1 MSARLPVWYSPQYA
15 VPDVAVL
22 ARLATA
28 AEAIDALGD
37 IDWHSP
43 DALDPSSLRGLH
55 DAEYLQAFELG
66 REPLASS
73 QGLPWSPAV
82 RDASYAM
89 LAGQIASAQQALERG
104 FSINLARGFHH
115 AVRQRGSGFCALNG
129 LAFVAHCL
137 PGQRVLVIDCDEH
150 GGNGTEEFAA
160 ELPNLF
166 ACSVFGTRF
175 GCRGGLR
182 SWAWQVTPGED
193 RALRYADALSEVF
206 AIIDGVR
213 PDLVLYQAGVDCHE
227 LDPKSCLKL
236 SSDELFERDRRVC
249 RQLLDRRIPFSI
261 CVGGGYQSP
270 GQVAALN
277 AATLL
282 AMRCALSEP
291 RRVG

>member
-1 MSARLPVWYSPQYA
+1 MSARIPFWYSHQYA
-15 VPDVAVL
+15 VPDVPVL

-28 AEAIDALGD
+28 AKAIDALGG
-37 IDWHSP
+37 IDWRCPGQLDST
-43 DALDPSSLRGLH
+43 ALHGLH
-55 DAEYLQAFELG
+55 DAEYLQAFESG

-89 LAGQIASAQQALERG
+89 LAGQIASAQQALEQG

-137 PGQRVLVIDCDEH
+137 PQQRILVIDCDEH

-175 GCRGGLR
+175 GCRGGPR
-182 SWAWQVTPGED
+182 SWAWEIPPIPERVE
-193 RALRYADALSEVF
+193 RYFDALAEVF
-206 AIIDGVR
+206 DVLDTIK
-213 PDLVLYQAGVDCHE
+213 PDLVLYQAGADCHA
-227 LDPKSCLKL
+227 LDPKSRLKL
-236 SSDELFERDRRVC
+236 SSETLFDRDRRVF
-249 RQLLDRRIPFSI
+249 RELRTRRIPCSI
-261 CVGGGYQSP
+261 CIGGGYQSHDR
-270 GQVAALN
+270 VAALN
-277 AATLL
+277 VNTVL
-282 AMRCALSEP
+282 AL
-291 RRVG
+291 RRETC